1 VLKADALRAAHDA
14 GPLFDDV
21 SFVLADGERAGL
33 VGPNG
38 VGKSTLLR
46 ILAGLHRSEAG
57 HVSVGAGDR
66 VAYLEQQPPDPD
78 LTLAEHLERA
88 AGEVYSIDRR
98 MRAVEAAMGER
109 PTRELAMEYDRLQ
122 ARIEALDGWAFR
134 DTIDEIRRRIGIADL
149 PDGAPLRELSGGQ
162 AARAMLAGVLL
173 GRPTVL
179 LLDEPT
185 NHLDLDGI
193 RWLEGYLAGFGGS
206 LLVVTHDRR
215 FLDHAVSW
223 IYELDPVTRT
233 LEIYRGGYS
242 EFRVEKQ
249 RRFERATEEHRMQ
262 DRYRKRMQEDIARAR
277 NQARSTES
285 SAGGPGSDKL
295 KRYAKK
301 VAKKAKA
308 RENRLQRQMGAAE
321 WIERPQQAATLT
333 VELTGASERGRRL
346 VAMERVT
353 AGYDGKVVLEGVD
366 LTVSGRDR
374 LAVTGPNGAGKS
386 TLFRLLSGELKP
398 AAGRMIREADVA
410 VLPQSHDRLPRQR
423 SVLEHYRSQVVG
435 HEHEA
440 RAVLGWFLFAQE
452 QLFRPLAT
460 LSAGERSRLL
470 IAIMVMSGAE
480 LLLLDE
486 PTNHLDFASIDVI
499 ERALN
504 EFRGTVLAISHDR
517 EFIRN
522 IGCDRVLEI
531 RDRHVRELDRETPQE

>member
-1 VLKADALRAAHDA
+1 MLKADALRAAHDA

-46 ILAGLHRSEAG
+46 ILAGLSPAEAG
-57 HVSVGAGDR
+57 HVSIGARDR

-78 LTLAEHLERA
+78 LTLAVYLQRA
-88 AGEVYSIDRR
+88 AGEVYTIDRR
-98 MRAVEAAMGER
+98 MRAVEAAMGEH
-109 PTRELAMEYDRLQ
+109 PTRDLAEQYDRLQ
-122 ARIEALDGWAFR
+122 ARIAALDGWAFR
-134 DTIDEIRRRIGIADL
+134 DTIDEIRRRIDIADL

-215 FLDHAVSW
+215 FLDRAVSW
-223 IYELDPVTRT
+223 IHELDPVTRR
-233 LEIYRGGYS
+233 LETYRGGYS
-242 EFRVEKQ
+242 EFRIEKQ

-262 DRYRKRMQEDIARAR
+262 ERYRKRIEEDIARAR
-277 NQARSTES
+277 SQARESEST
-285 SAGGPGSDKL
+285 AGGLGSDKL

-308 RENRLQRQMGAAE
+308 REHRLQRQMGAEA
-321 WIERPQQAATLT
+321 WIERPQRAATLRL
-333 VELTGASERGRRL
+333 ELTGVSERGRRL
-346 VAMERVT
+346 VALERVT
-353 AGYDGKVVLEGVD
+353 AGYDGTVVLDDVD
-366 LTVSGRDR
+366 LSVSGRDR

-386 TLFRLLSGELKP
+386 TLFRLLSGELAP
-398 AAGRMIREADVA
+398 ASGRVMRDAAVA
-410 VLPQSHDRLPRQR
+410 VLPQSHDRLPLGRG
-423 SVLEHYRSQVVG
+423 VLEHYRSRVVG

-440 RAVLGWFLFAQE
+440 RAVLGWFLFSQE

-486 PTNHLDFASIDVI
+486 PTNHLDFASIDVV
-499 ERALN
+499 EQALN

-531 RDRHVRELDRETPQE
+531 RDGHLRELDREWAEN